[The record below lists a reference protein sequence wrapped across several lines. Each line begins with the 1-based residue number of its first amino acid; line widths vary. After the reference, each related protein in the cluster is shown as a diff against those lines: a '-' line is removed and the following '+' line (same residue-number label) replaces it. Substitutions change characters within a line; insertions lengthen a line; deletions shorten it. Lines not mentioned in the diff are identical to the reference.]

1 MRRVRF
7 AQLLWILLPAFVF
20 TSCDSGEKTE
30 PATAANPYEG
40 ISGVYA
46 DTLPCAD
53 CSGILTEL
61 TLFSDSTFAMRER
74 YLGAATAQRGLG
86 SYGSFLI
93 EENGRVK
100 LTALHNQWVRYYKLE
115 NKDLLAL
122 DTAGNEI
129 TSALDYTLERTDEVA
144 DSTRRQGFRNMTGAA
159 NGLVFRKSIRGE
171 VMIDAEMIKSS
182 GEEKQALIAWYALA
196 HEVGCKGPECP
207 MNKALGKDDEALKA
221 MVAKWIPNN
230 EKVSDVLK
238 TGLRSGDLQLLH
250 VFEEKDVFRVSSV
263 VATPTGTER
272 RDDVFR
278 LVNGTLAW
286 ESSTKGEIKYSTSS
300 KNPNRPKEYQEGGT
314 QVIDMKRLKQN
325 PKKGSDGK

>member
-7 AQLLWILLPAFVF
+7 AHLLWILLPAFVF
-20 TSCDSGEKTE
+20 TACDSGEKTL
-30 PATAANPYEG
+30 PAPAANPYEG

-86 SYGSFLI
+86 SYGTFLI
-93 EENGRVK
+93 EENGRLK
-100 LTALHNQWVRYYKLE
+100 LTALHNQWVRFYKPV

-122 DTAGNEI
+122 DTAGQEI
-129 TSALDYTLERTDEVA
+129 TSTLDYTLERTDEVA
-144 DSTRRQGFRNMTGAA
+144 DSTRRNGFRNMSGAA
-159 NGLVFRKSIRGE
+159 NGLVFRKSIRGD
-171 VMIDAEMIKSS
+171 VMIDADMIKSS
-182 GEEKQALIAWYALA
+182 GEAKQAIIAWYALA
-196 HEVGCKGPECP
+196 HEVGCKGTECP
-207 MNKALGKDDEALKA
+207 INKALGKDDEALKA
-221 MVAKWIPNN
+221 MVAKWIPGN

-250 VFEEKDVFRVSSV
+250 VFEERDTFRVSSV

-278 LVNGTLAW
+278 LVNGTLTW

-325 PKKGSDGK
+325 PKKGADGK

>member
-1 MRRVRF
+1 MRRVCF
-7 AQLLWILLPAFVF
+7 VHLCWILLPAFVF
-20 TSCDSGEKTE
+20 TACDSGEKTQSV
-30 PATAANPYEG
+30 PAANPYEE

-74 YLGAATAQRGLG
+74 YLGAAAAQRGLG

-93 EENGRVK
+93 QENGRVK
-100 LTALHNQWVRYYKLE
+100 LIALHDQWVRYFKPVNE
-115 NKDLLAL
+115 DLLAL

-182 GEEKQALIAWYALA
+182 GEAMQALIAWYALA

-207 MNKALGKDDEALKA
+207 VNKALGKDDAAMKA
-221 MVAKWIPNN
+221 MVAKWIPGN

-250 VFEEKDVFRVSSV
+250 VFEEKDIFRVSSV
-263 VATPTGTER
+263 VVTPTGTER

-278 LVNGTLAW
+278 LVNGTLIW
-286 ESSTKGEIKYSTSS
+286 ESGTKGEIKYSTSS
-300 KNPNRPKEYQEGGT
+300 KNPNRPKEYQEGGK